1 MASPAVERILFGTA
15 VSPQAAAF
23 LARTSGLNTIHRNA
37 YIKLINGLVLDG
49 LWAKIDA
56 LWIMATQDATTSLLN
71 LVSTSFTLSPTSAP
85 TFTADQGYTG
95 NGTTQTI
102 NTGFAPASSGVA
114 FSQNSASISAYIR
127 NNRTT
132 SNSQNI
138 MGTTATS
145 GGTAF
150 FISPLQT
157 SQFQWT
163 LNGTTFPNAAN
174 TTAQGFWKVSRTA
187 SNASTVYRNGVAFT
201 TNAGASGALTNL
213 TNAVRLLG
221 NTNSAGVPNAFSAD
235 QIAAA
240 HIGGAL
246 TDMDL
251 ANLSNRVN
259 AYMTAVGANVY

>member
-1 MASPAVERILFGTA
+1 MVSPVISRVLFGTA

-23 LARTSGLNTIHRNA
+23 LARTSGLNGIHRTA
-37 YIKLINGLVLDG
+37 YIKLINGLVADG
-49 LWAKIDA
+49 LWTKIDA
-56 LWIMATQDATTSLLN
+56 LWIMATQDSATALLN
-71 LVSTSFTLSPTSAP
+71 LINTSFALTLTNSPTFA
-85 TFTADQGYTG
+85 ADQGYTG
-95 NGTTQTI
+95 NGTTMSI
-102 NTGFAPASSGVA
+102 NTGFAPASAGTA

-132 SNSQNI
+132 SNSHNI
-138 MGTTATS
+138 MGCSPTS

-157 SQFQWT
+157 STFQWS
-163 LNGTTFPNAAN
+163 LNGTTFPTAAN
-174 TTAQGFWKVSRTA
+174 TTAQGFWQVSRTA
-187 SNASTVYRNGVAFT
+187 SNAMTVYRNGTAFT
-201 TNAGASGALTNL
+201 TNAGASGVLTNM
-213 TNAVRLLG
+213 TNAVRLLA
-221 NTNSAGVPNAFSAD
+221 NTTTGGAPNSFSAD

-259 AYMTAVGANVY
+259 SYMTAVGANVY